1 MDFDSI
7 RVRTV
12 AYALRGAIAL
22 SFALCAFGSAAAAE
36 SPTDNP
42 VELGREA
49 LSGSGK
55 FPWYDRREDDV
66 RRINTVPRQ
75 PLADRGDKW
84 ASQPAT
90 PVATAAGPRI
100 DRLGPVLQW
109 IGLSVLVILL
119 GVIAYLI
126 ATTFLTEEVSES
138 SAVRRV
144 VETRRD
150 ADRVEALPFQLRAA
164 GGDFLA
170 EAGRL
175 YEAGQFS
182 QAIVYLYSWQLVQL
196 DKHHVLR
203 LTKGKTNRQYLR
215 ETRRRPSL
223 AATLEQTMLAF
234 EDAFFGRKT
243 LSREEFEACWQRLD
257 DFQAELQRLQRAAA

>member
-1 MDFDSI
+1 
-7 RVRTV
+7 VRWGAV
-12 AYALRGAIAL
+12 ALA
-22 SFALCAFGSAAAAE
+22 FALCASISAKAAD

-49 LSGSGK
+49 LSSAGK
-55 FPWYDRREDDV
+55 FPWYDRQNDDV

-84 ASQPAT
+84 ASQPTT
-90 PVATAAGPRI
+90 PVATTGGTRA
-100 DRLGPVLQW
+100 DLFGPVLQW
-109 IGLSVLVILL
+109 VGLSVLVILL

-170 EAGRL
+170 EARRL

-182 QAIVYLYSWQLVQL
+182 QAVVYLFSWELVQL
-196 DKHHVLR
+196 DRHHVLR

-215 ETRRRPSL
+215 ETRRRPGL
-223 AATLEQTMLAF
+223 AATLEPTMLAF
-234 EDAFFGRKT
+234 EDAFFGRKI
-243 LSREEFEACWQRLD
+243 LSREVFEACWRRVD
-257 DFQAELQRLQRAAA
+257 DFQAELQQLERAAA